1 MNGATEV
8 SAHKFFIKEVF
19 GFWIMQQFTL
29 VVIVLIRGMVMGPVW
44 CLSLVYITAVT
55 RIQPIELLC
64 GK

>member
-1 MNGATEV
+1 MSV
-8 SAHKFFIKEVF
+8 SCFIKEMS

-29 VVIVLIRGMVMGPVW
+29 VGTIHIGGMVMGPVW